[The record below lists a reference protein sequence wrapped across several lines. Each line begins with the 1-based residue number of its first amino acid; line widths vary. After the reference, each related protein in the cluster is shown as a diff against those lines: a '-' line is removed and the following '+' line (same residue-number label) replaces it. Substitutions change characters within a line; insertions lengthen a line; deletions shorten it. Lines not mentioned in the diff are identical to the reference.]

1 MFSTAQEVTM
11 GDVDRWLM
19 IVFVVQFM
27 VYVSFSS
34 CSLAVE
40 F

>member
-27 VYVSFSS
+27 VMRVF
-34 CSLAVE
+34 LAVV
-40 F
+40 